1 MLLVVCLVLCII
13 AAIVCT
19 VDVLMGY
26 PRFSN
31 WLAYREVNHIV
42 QKANRWYNRHGIDV
56 NLIVCDYVAKQ
67 LDDEKRAQF
76 AEEVLQYNFGYAV
89 RDLVIADCTII
100 HEWYVNHT
108 TPRYLDHDATYEELR
123 ETMPNIYG
131 ARNQYFRTHEVHDAY
146 HWNGIFD
153 RLVISIGHRKYS
165 RKERFYK
172 YMIVRS
178 VEGTI
183 PLMKQMGCMKEFNNF
198 YKKNFGVDI
207 NGE

>member
-1 MLLVVCLVLCII
+1 MLLIVCLVLCII
-13 AAIVCT
+13 AATVCT
-19 VDVLMGY
+19 IDVLMGY
-26 PRFSN
+26 PRFAN

-42 QKANRWYNRHGIDV
+42 QKANRWYNQHGIEV

-76 AEEVLQYNFGYAV
+76 AVEVLQYNFGYAV

-108 TPRYLDHDATYEELR
+108 TPKYLDHDATYDELQ

-131 ARNQYFRTHEVHDAY
+131 ARNQYFRTYEVHDAY
-146 HWNGIFD
+146 RWNGIFN
-153 RLVISIGHRKYS
+153 RLVISTGHRKYS
-165 RKERFYK
+165 RKKRFYK

>member
-1 MLLVVCLVLCII
+1 MLLIVCLVLCII
-13 AAIVCT
+13 AATVCT
-19 VDVLMGY
+19 IDVLMGY

-31 WLAYREVNHIV
+31 WLAYKEVNHIV
-42 QKANRWYNRHGIDV
+42 HKANRWYNRHGIDV
-56 NLIVCDYVAKQ
+56 NLIVCDSVAKQ
-67 LDDEKRAQF
+67 LSDEKRAQF

-153 RLVISIGHRKYS
+153 RLVISTGHRKYS

-183 PLMKQMGCMKEFNNF
+183 PLMKQMGCLKEFNNF

>member
-1 MLLVVCLVLCII
+1 MSLMMCLVLCII

-19 VDVLMGY
+19 YSTLLYY
-26 PRFSN
+26 PRFAN
-31 WLAYREVNHIV
+31 WLAHKEVNHIV

-76 AEEVLQYNFGYAV
+76 AEEVLQYNFSYAV

-153 RLVISIGHRKYS
+153 RLVISTGHRKYS